1 MLVAAGIYTTP
12 PGRNLSPGVLA
23 KTTLERKG
31 NCGLGSA
38 KVALHRLNG
47 WFKLKRKKFQSPRCS
62 RMKLHQ
68 LKAARQIDDLIGR
81 SAITP

>member
-38 KVALHRLNG
+38 RVALHRLNG

-62 RMKLHQ
+62 RMEIASTQSSKT
-68 LKAARQIDDLIGR
+68 D
-81 SAITP
+81 